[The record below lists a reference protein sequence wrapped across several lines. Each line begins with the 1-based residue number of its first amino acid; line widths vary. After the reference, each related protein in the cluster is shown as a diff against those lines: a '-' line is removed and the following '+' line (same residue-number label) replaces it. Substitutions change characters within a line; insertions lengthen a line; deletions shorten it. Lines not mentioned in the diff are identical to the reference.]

1 MFPIRE
7 ALLYDITALAKF
19 HWVLSACSEP
29 ARSEWRCKGR
39 QDRRKEGTKPL
50 SRLVPLPPPPCH
62 PNKTPHPV
70 RPVTPFP
77 ALAADGFGDVRAG
90 AAVGG
95 SSYFRCLMDVNIG
108 VPRPNFTVILG
119 AVRLCCCLAG
129 RSFNTLRYSHA
140 LLIHNRSL
148 NSCCS
153 MFCGMEPFS
162 SPDSAPDI
170 TGW

>member
-39 QDRRKEGTKPL
+39 KDRRKEGTKPL
-50 SRLVPLPPPPCH
+50 SRLVPLPPPCH

-77 ALAADGFGDVRAG
+77 L
-90 AAVGG
+90 
-95 SSYFRCLMDVNIG
+95 LLQMDSV
-108 VPRPNFTVILG
+108 
-119 AVRLCCCLAG
+119 
-129 RSFNTLRYSHA
+129 
-140 LLIHNRSL
+140 
-148 NSCCS
+148 
-153 MFCGMEPFS
+153 MFEREQQQEEVAIFVV
-162 SPDSAPDI
+162 
-170 TGW
+170 

>member
-1 MFPIRE
+1 MSGG
-7 ALLYDITALAKF
+7 A
-19 HWVLSACSEP
+19 
-29 ARSEWRCKGR
+29 
-39 QDRRKEGTKPL
+39 KEGRIVGRKALSHYLGSCLCRRRRRATRIKLPIPL
-50 SRLVPLPPPPCH
+50 GPL
-62 PNKTPHPV
+62 
-70 RPVTPFP
+70 RPSFP

-90 AAVGG
+90 ASVGG

-119 AVRLCCCLAG
+119 AVRLCCCLVG

-162 SPDSAPDI
+162 YLAPDT
-170 TGW
+170 TGWRFCSSSD

>member
-1 MFPIRE
+1 MSGG
-7 ALLYDITALAKF
+7 A
-19 HWVLSACSEP
+19 
-29 ARSEWRCKGR
+29 
-39 QDRRKEGTKPL
+39 KEGRIVGRKAL
-50 SRLVPLPPPPCH
+50 SHYLGSCHCRRRATVCH

-119 AVRLCCCLAG
+119 AVRLCYCLAG

-153 MFCGMEPFS
+153 MFCGVEPFS
-162 SPDSAPDI
+162 SPAPAQQAGGRWKGDHEI
-170 TGW
+170 